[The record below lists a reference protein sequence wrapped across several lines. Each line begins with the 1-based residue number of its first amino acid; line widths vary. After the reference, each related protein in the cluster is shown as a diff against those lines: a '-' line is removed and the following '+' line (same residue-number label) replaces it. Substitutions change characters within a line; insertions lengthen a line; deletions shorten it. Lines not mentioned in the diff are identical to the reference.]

1 VSVVEILTILLPVS
15 FTIFIMTLAY
25 DDNPLYEI
33 GSYLLIGSSAGWSAI
48 VIIDFLRKSAWTPS
62 FTGKPL
68 YFLSILLGLALF
80 ARYFK
85 NYRWLYRYPM
95 AIVIGTGVGL
105 AINGA
110 IGAQITKQISA
121 NFLPLTSGAPMTIFN
136 NLLIIIG
143 SMTSLS
149 YFLFTDRFS
158 NKYTASVSKI
168 GRYFLMA
175 TFGAGFGSVMTF
187 RIETI
192 IGRIDFLVLPA
203 NLNYSIV
210 VTILVLAYLIG
221 RDYLRRKKQP

>member
-1 VSVVEILTILLPVS
+1 
-15 FTIFIMTLAY
+15 
-25 DDNPLYEI
+25 
-33 GSYLLIGSSAGWSAI
+33 
-48 VIIDFLRKSAWTPS
+48 
-62 FTGKPL
+62 
-68 YFLSILLGLALF
+68 
-80 ARYFK
+80 
-85 NYRWLYRYPM
+85 M